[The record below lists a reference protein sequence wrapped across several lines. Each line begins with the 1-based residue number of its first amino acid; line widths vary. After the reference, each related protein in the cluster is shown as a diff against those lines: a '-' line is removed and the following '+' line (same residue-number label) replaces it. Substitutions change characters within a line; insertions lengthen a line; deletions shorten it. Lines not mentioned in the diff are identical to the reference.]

1 MFCFGSE
8 TEGVFT
14 FVQTANGY
22 VYTFP
27 SEALAQEY
35 FGSAKHMAHLY
46 RLDLDLGVARL
57 IEEGDN
63 MLGAPETAKP
73 TEEQKL
79 ALYESYVYPS
89 LLEWTPCEVYP

>member
-14 FVQTANGY
+14 FVQTADGH

-27 SEALAQEY
+27 SEAIAREY

-46 RLDLDLGVARL
+46 RLDLNLGVAHL
-57 IEEGDN
+57 VEQGNN

-73 TEEQKL
+73 TEEEKA
-79 ALYESYVYPS
+79 ALFESFVYKS
-89 LLEWTPCEVYP
+89 LLEWAPLEIN